1 MMFRGWVGVVVGVA
15 GDDFTSF
22 QSSVSTVTTTVGY
35 TNATTHCDVN
45 MDSVDVKLT
54 CQLFM
59 K

>member
-1 MMFRGWVGVVVGVA
+1 MVVGVA

-22 QSSVSTVTTTVGY
+22 QSSLSTLPTTVGC
-35 TNATTHCDVN
+35 TNVTTHCDVN